1 MIAII
6 LYVPIRIVLFLPPL
20 KEDNFRK
27 GRVLFLGVG
36 CIRIIEARLK

>member
-6 LYVPIRIVLFLPPL
+6 LYEPIRIVLFLPPL

-36 CIRIIEARLK
+36 YTKIIEATPK